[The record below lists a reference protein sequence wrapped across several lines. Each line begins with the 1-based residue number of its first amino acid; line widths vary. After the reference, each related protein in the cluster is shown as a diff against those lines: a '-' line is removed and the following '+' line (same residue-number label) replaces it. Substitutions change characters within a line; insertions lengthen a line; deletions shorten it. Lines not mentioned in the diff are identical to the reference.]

1 MRSYIWIITLAVT
14 GGPLAY
20 AEPMV
25 PSPSVPAIADGNGW
39 SVALGASAEYE
50 AEYDGSDNYGLEV
63 DPIVTVQ
70 WRRGDNMMFLEGN
83 ELGWRTLRAEHW
95 LVQTG
100 LRYEGGRD
108 EDDADELE
116 GLGDTDDELMA
127 MAEIR
132 RGFGSDWKQ
141 WVAGRL
147 MAGDG
152 DIGAIGIL
160 AAGHRFGQRSDGDGI
175 EVFVFS
181 TFATSDFINR
191 DFGVTAEQSQNSGL
205 PVTDLDGGFRS
216 VGISAIGRWTIRER
230 WQLTAEAG
238 YERYS
243 DDISDSPIA
252 QASYEAEAGLGLT
265 YRFGSAVRRRGVEAI
280 ARAYAGVD

>member
-1 MRSYIWIITLAVT
+1 
-14 GGPLAY
+14 
-20 AEPMV
+20 
-25 PSPSVPAIADGNGW
+25 
-39 SVALGASAEYE
+39 
-50 AEYDGSDNYGLEV
+50 
-63 DPIVTVQ
+63 
-70 WRRGDNMMFLEGN
+70 
-83 ELGWRTLRAEHW
+83 
-95 LVQTG
+95 
-100 LRYEGGRD
+100 
-108 EDDADELE
+108 
-116 GLGDTDDELMA
+116 
-127 MAEIR
+127 IR
-132 RGFGSDWKQ
+132 RGFGIDWKQ

-216 VGISAIGRWTIRER
+216 VGISAIGRWSIRER
-230 WQLTAEAG
+230 WQLTVEAG